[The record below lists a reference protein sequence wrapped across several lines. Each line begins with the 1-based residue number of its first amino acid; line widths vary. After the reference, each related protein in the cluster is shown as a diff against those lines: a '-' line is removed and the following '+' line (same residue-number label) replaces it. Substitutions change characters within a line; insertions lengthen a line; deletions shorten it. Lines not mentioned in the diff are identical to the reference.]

1 MKVHHFSENLDFQ
14 QIASVLNKGKS
25 AIPPLLNGLELL
37 SSASDEAKLFAENF
51 SKNSNIDYSDISL
64 SVFDRLQIFLQL
76 YLIELQRLLTGLL
89 EL

>member
-1 MKVHHFSENLDFQ
+1 MLT
-14 QIASVLNKGKS
+14 
-25 AIPPLLNGLELL
+25 
-37 SSASDEAKLFAENF
+37 SASDEAKLFAENF
-51 SKNSNIDYSDISL
+51 SENSNIDYSDISL